1 MARKAD
7 GADAPTLFDA
17 AGAAAGGAAPAKK
30 TAAPKTPGPKA
41 PETAERE
48 PLLLLMDGHA
58 MVYRAW
64 YAMANA
70 QPLTIRATGEDVR
83 GVYSFTNT
91 FFKTLTDL
99 RPTHVAIVFDPPGP
113 TFRHE
118 AYAEYKATRAPTPP
132 ALSQNVVRV
141 KQVMAAFGVPVLE
154 TPGYEADD
162 VLGAIAKRV
171 GDGGVETIIATGDT
185 EILKL
190 VAPHVQVMLT
200 TGYGNTKIYD
210 EEAVRERYGGLEP
223 DQQRDVKALTGDTS
237 DNIPGVPGIG
247 HKTAVKL
254 IDQFGSVEALL
265 LRVDEVTPPRIQGL
279 VRDHADTVR
288 RAKELVTI
296 ATDAPND
303 FDMDDA
309 RFGGYEREK
318 VIAVFSELEF
328 SSLVPRIPAGPG
340 SADEPAGGAA
350 RPAAPGVVAATDIEV
365 VDTPAALESLVKRLA
380 AAPVFVFEAEASTP
394 RAMEAG
400 LVGLAFAVEEGH
412 AYYVPV
418 GHAVLGLEGSTQLP
432 VETVMD
438 ALGPVLR
445 DDGVAKAGHNLNFSM
460 TLLASHGVRP
470 TSVRVGFDS
479 MIAAHLVGEKAL
491 ALKPLA
497 FNRLSVELTPVSDL
511 VGTGRKQTSFD
522 VVPIAAAASF
532 AGANADITLRLM
544 AGLEADLER
553 DGLSAFNRDHAMGLV
568 PVLVQ
573 MQVHGIAIDA
583 GVLAELDEE
592 LGVRIEEEERAAY
605 EAVAH
610 EFAISSPAQVGELL
624 FKELKLRAGR
634 RTQSGYSTDAS
645 ILEGLR
651 DAHPVVGHVLSYRE
665 LSKLKSTYTETLPR
679 EVNPRTHR
687 IHTTYNQAG
696 SATGRLASSDP
707 NLQNIPVRT
716 DLGMRV
722 RRAFIAEARPDWV
735 LLSAD
740 YSQIDLRALAHLSQ
754 DPALLAAF
762 ERDED
767 IHGSTASLMYGV
779 SLDAVTPDMR
789 RTAKVM
795 NFGVAYGLSAFG
807 ISRQTEMTREEGAE
821 FIDSYFTTYARVRE
835 YLDETVRKAK
845 ETGYAETLLG
855 RRRYLPELAS
865 SNFAVRQAGER
876 MALNMPVQGT
886 TSDIINAAMVQVQKR
901 LEDDGMGSKMLL
913 QVHDELIFETPKE
926 EVEALSEMLREV
938 MPSALDLS
946 VPIKIDLKTG
956 DNWADMS

>member
-1 MARKAD
+1 MARKAQ
-7 GADAPTLFDA
+7 GAEHPTLFDA
-17 AGAAAGGAAPAKK
+17 AAAPEQPAPAKK
-30 TAAPKTPGPKA
+30 PAASKA
-41 PETAERE
+41 HKAGGA
-48 PLLLLMDGHA
+48 PLLMLMDGHA

-64 YAMANA
+64 FAMADA
-70 QPLTIRATGEDVR
+70 QPLTIRSTGEDVR
-83 GVYSFTNT
+83 GVYTFTST
-91 FFKTLTDL
+91 FFKMLADL

-118 AYAEYKATRAPTPP
+118 AYADYKATRAPTPP

-141 KQVMAAFGVPVLE
+141 KQVMTAFGVPVLE

-162 VLGAIAKRV
+162 VLGAVAK
-171 GDGGVETIIATGDT
+171 GAAEAGVDTIIATGDT
-185 EILKL
+185 DTLQL
-190 VAPHVQVMLT
+190 VAPRVRVLLT
-200 TGYGNTKIYD
+200 TGFGNTKVYD
-210 EEAVRERYGGLEP
+210 EAAVRERYGGLEP
-223 DQQRDVKALTGDTS
+223 GQQRDVKALTGDTS

-247 HKTAVKL
+247 QKTAVKL
-254 IDQFGSVEALL
+254 IGQFGSVEDLL
-265 LRVDEVTPPRIQGL
+265 RRVDEVTPPRIQGL
-279 VRDHADTVR
+279 VREHAEIVR

-303 FDMDDA
+303 FVMDDA
-309 RFGGYEREK
+309 RFGGFERES
-318 VIAVFSELEF
+318 VLAVFSELEF
-328 SSLVPRIPAGPG
+328 SSLVPRIPAGADEPPGAAKQAPAPG
-340 SADEPAGGAA
+340 SA
-350 RPAAPGVVAATDIEV
+350 AATDVEV
-365 VDTPAALESLVKRLA
+365 VDTPAALGSLVKRLA
-380 AAPVFVFEAEASTP
+380 AARTVVFEAEASTP

-418 GHAVLGLEGSTQLP
+418 GHAEGKQLSP
-432 VETVMD
+432 ETVMD

-445 DDGVAKAGHNLNFSM
+445 NDAVAKAGHNLNFGM
-460 TLLASHGVRP
+460 TLLACHGIRP
-470 TSVRVGFDS
+470 SSVRVGFDS

-491 ALKPLA
+491 GLKPLA
-497 FNRLSVELTPVSDL
+497 FNRLNVELTPLSDL
-511 VGTGRKQTSFD
+511 VGTGRKQTPFD
-522 VVPIAAAASF
+522 VVPIADAASY
-532 AGANADITLRLM
+532 AGANADIALRLM
-544 AGLEADLER
+544 ADLEAGLER
-553 DGLSAFNRDHAMGLV
+553 DGLTAFNRDHAMPLV

-573 MQVHGIAIDA
+573 MQVHGIAIDT

-592 LGVRIEEEERAAY
+592 LTVRIEQEERAAY
-605 EAVAH
+605 HAVGH
-610 EFAISSPAQVGELL
+610 DFAISSPAQVGELL
-624 FKELKLRAGR
+624 FKELKLPAGR

-651 DAHPVVGHVLSYRE
+651 AAHPVVGHVLNYRE
-665 LSKLKSTYTETLPR
+665 LSKLKSTYTDTLPL
-679 EVNPRTHR
+679 EVNPRTNR

-740 YSQIDLRALAHLSQ
+740 YSQIDLRALAHLSG

-767 IHGSTASLMYGV
+767 IHGSTASLIYGV
-779 SLDAVTPDMR
+779 GLDEVTPDMR
-789 RTAKVM
+789 RLAKVM

-821 FIDSYFTTYARVRE
+821 FIDTYFTTYAKVRE

-855 RRRYLPELAS
+855 RRRYLPELAA

-901 LEDDGMGSKMLL
+901 LEDDGMASKMLL
-913 QVHDELIFETPKE
+913 QVHDELIFETPTSE
-926 EVEALSEMLREV
+926 IEALSEMLREV

-946 VPIKIDLKTG
+946 PVPLKIDLKTG